1 MRCRIPCTPT
11 IAEAATR
18 HTVPP
23 HRHRGRPALGLDNF
37 ISRSPGEVVL
47 TAEDERAFVESGIGL
62 CGGMY
67 SDGVTSFRGKIYELF
82 VAGVTGESLFEEWL
96 PPATVAEMSDKLA
109 ACDPDTVGEQLDLDA
124 DFVPSP
130 GEIRDLQKLFRIC
143 ADRGLGI
150 TAWS

>member
-1 MRCRIPCTPT
+1 M
-11 IAEAATR
+11 
-18 HTVPP
+18 
-23 HRHRGRPALGLDNF
+23 GLDNI
-37 ISRSPGEVVL
+37 ISRTPEETTLGP
-47 TAEDERAFVESGIGL
+47 EDARALNESGISL
-62 CGGMY
+62 CGGMF